1 MKLLVQFFVCL
12 CLVRGKKLRHKTSFM
27 KFFLSIIFLCL
38 VLTLQGQDSLRVV
51 EDTFQ
56 RYRLHKLWEIG
67 VGANAY
73 KGDLADSY
81 ALWSSSVHFGVK
93 FAKKKRW
100 NGHLN
105 LGIGNVRGQ
114 NYAYEFD
121 ENATPNL
128 FFRTNIV
135 TIQADLQ
142 YNFLR
147 SNHWIAYLS
156 QGVGLIR
163 FLPKN
168 EQGERL
174 QNLLASRSVGEI
186 YGNVSAIFPSSVGIM
201 YLLKNGYVL
210 GFQASLLRPTTDYL
224 DNISLWGKKTGADR
238 IMLCKWHI
246 AIPTWKIRKFFV
258 PNQKNEKK
266 STRQ

>member
-1 MKLLVQFFVCL
+1 MKIYFFVA
-12 CLVRGKKLRHKTSFM
+12 
-27 KFFLSIIFLCL
+27 FLYLIVSI
-38 VLTLQGQDSLRVV
+38 TQAQDSLKVV

-67 VGANAY
+67 VSANAY
-73 KGDLADSY
+73 KGDLSNSY
-81 ALWSSSVHFGVK
+81 SLWSSSLHLGLK
-93 FAKKKRW
+93 FTKKKRW

-105 LGIGNVRGQ
+105 LSVGNVRGQ

-128 FFRTNIV
+128 FFRTNII

-142 YNFLR
+142 YNFIR
-147 SNHWIAYLS
+147 TNRWIAYLS
-156 QGVGLIR
+156 QGIGLMR

-174 QNLLASRSVGEI
+174 QNLLATRSVGEL
-186 YGNVSAIFPSSVGIM
+186 YGNVSAIFPSSIGIM

-224 DNISLWGKKTGADR
+224 DNISLWGRKSGADR

-246 AIPTWKIRKFFV
+246 AVPAWKIRKFFAA
-258 PNQKNEKK
+258 NQKKEKN
-266 STRQ
+266 STR

>member
-1 MKLLVQFFVCL
+1 MKIFVF
-12 CLVRGKKLRHKTSFM
+12 V
-27 KFFLSIIFLCL
+27 IFLH
-38 VLTLQGQDSLRVV
+38 LTVWGTKGQDSLKVV

-56 RYRLHKLWEIG
+56 RYRLYKLWEVG
-67 VGANAY
+67 VSANAY
-73 KGDLADSY
+73 RGDLADTYSM
-81 ALWSSSVHFGVK
+81 WSAAMHFGLK

-105 LGIGNVRGQ
+105 LSIGNIRGQ

-135 TIQADLQ
+135 TLQADLQ
-142 YNFLR
+142 YNFIR
-147 SNHWIAYLS
+147 TNHWIAYIS
-156 QGVGLIR
+156 QGIGLMR

-168 EQGERL
+168 EQGEKL
-174 QNLLASRSVGEI
+174 QDLLTSRSVGEL
-186 YGNVSAIFPSSVGIM
+186 YGNISAIFPSSVGLM
-201 YLLKNGYVL
+201 YLFKNGYVL

-224 DNISLWGKKTGADR
+224 DNISLWGQKAGADR

-246 AIPTWKIRKFFV
+246 AVPAWKIRKFFV
-258 PNQKNEKK
+258 PNLKTEKN
-266 STRQ
+266 STR

>member
-1 MKLLVQFFVCL
+1 MFVL
-12 CLVRGKKLRHKTSFM
+12 AKKQEAGNKIPMR
-27 KFFLSIIFLCL
+27 FFLSIIFLGL

-56 RYRLHKLWEIG
+56 RYRLHQLWEIG
-67 VGANAY
+67 LGANAY
-73 KGDLADSY
+73 RGDLANSY

-100 NGHLN
+100 NGHLA
-105 LGIGNVRGQ
+105 LGIGSVRGQ

-128 FFRTNIV
+128 FFRSNVV
-135 TIQADLQ
+135 TLQADLQ

-147 SNHWIAYLS
+147 TNRWIAYIS
-156 QGVGLIR
+156 QGVGLMR

-168 EQGERL
+168 EQGSRL
-174 QNLLASRSVGEI
+174 QNQLSTRAAGEI
-186 YGNVSAIFPSSVGIM
+186 YSNISGIFPTSLGLIF
-201 YLLKNGYVL
+201 LLKNGYAF
-210 GFQASLLRPTTDYL
+210 GFRVSLLRPTTDYL
-224 DNISLWGKKTGADR
+224 DNISLWGKRTGADK
-238 IMLCKWHI
+238 ILLCKWHI
-246 AIPTWKIRKFFV
+246 AVPTWKLRKFFV